1 MTMNLFH
8 SLWTIV
14 VLITFLGIVFWS
26 YSKNRKAD
34 FEAAANLALED
45 HLPISPDDAIKNS
58 AATSTD
64 DALGDITHN
73 GKKQEQSNV

>member
-14 VLITFLGIVFWS
+14 VLVTFIGIIAWS
-26 YSKNRKAD
+26 YSKNRQSD

-45 HLPISPDDAIKNS
+45 HLPIANYPDQQAVKQTAKS
-58 AATSTD
+58 
-64 DALGDITHN
+64 
-73 GKKQEQSNV
+73 QEQSNV

>member
-14 VLITFLGIVFWS
+14 VLITFLGIIAWS
-26 YSKNRKAD
+26 YSKNRKSD

-45 HLPISPDDAIKNS
+45 HLPIS
-58 AATSTD
+58 TSTSVND
-64 DALGDITHN
+64 VTHDEI
-73 GKKQEQSNV
+73 KQEISNV

>member
-14 VLITFLGIVFWS
+14 VLITFLGIIFWC
-26 YSKNRKAD
+26 YSKNRKSD

-45 HLPISPDDAIKNS
+45 HLPISTNDAANDV
-58 AATSTD
+58 TLD
-64 DALGDITHN
+64 
-73 GKKQEQSNV
+73 GKKQGQSNV

>member
-14 VLITFLGIVFWS
+14 VLITFLGIIFWS
-26 YSKNRKAD
+26 YSKNRKSD

-45 HLPISPDDAIKNS
+45 HLPISTNDAINTSINNS
-58 AATSTD
+58 IND
-64 DALGDITHN
+64 VTHDE
-73 GKKQEQSNV
+73 KKQEQSNV

>member
-14 VLITFLGIVFWS
+14 VLVTFIGIIAWS
-26 YSKNRKAD
+26 YSKNRKSD

-45 HLPISPDDAIKNS
+45 DLPVSVFLDQQADQQ
-58 AATSTD
+58 TD
-64 DALGDITHN
+64 QQTT
-73 GKKQEQSNV
+73 KQQEQSNV

>member
-14 VLITFLGIVFWS
+14 VLITFIGIIAWS
-26 YSKNRKAD
+26 YSKNRKSD

-45 HLPISPDDAIKNS
+45 HLPISTEHAGND
-58 AATSTD
+58 TTD
-64 DALGDITHN
+64 DLTHDN
-73 GKKQEQSNV
+73 KKQEQSNV

>member
-14 VLITFLGIVFWS
+14 VLITFIGIIAWS
-26 YSKNRKAD
+26 YSKNRKSD

-45 HLPISPDDAIKNS
+45 QLPISANSSASNSINDD
-58 AATSTD
+58 
-64 DALGDITHN
+64 
-73 GKKQEQSNV
+73 KK

>member
-14 VLITFLGIVFWS
+14 VLVTFLGIIAWS
-26 YSKNRKAD
+26 YSKNRKSD

-45 HLPISPDDAIKNS
+45 HLPISTNDAKNDV
-58 AATSTD
+58 TLD
-64 DALGDITHN
+64 E
-73 GKKQEQSNV
+73 KKQEQSNV

>member
-14 VLITFLGIVFWS
+14 VLITFIGIIAWS
-26 YSKNRKAD
+26 YSKNRKSD

-45 HLPISPDDAIKNS
+45 HFPISVDNS
-58 AATSTD
+58 TNDSIND
-64 DALGDITHN
+64 VTHDK
-73 GKKQEQSNV
+73 KKQEQSNV

>member
-14 VLITFLGIVFWS
+14 VLVTFIGIIAWS
-26 YSKNRKAD
+26 YSKNRKSD

-45 HLPISPDDAIKNS
+45 DLPVSVFLDQQADQQ
-58 AATSTD
+58 AT
-64 DALGDITHN
+64 
-73 GKKQEQSNV
+73 KQQEQSNV

>member
-14 VLITFLGIVFWS
+14 VLITFIGIIAWS
-26 YSKNRKAD
+26 YSKNRKSD

-45 HLPISPDDAIKNS
+45 HFPISVDNSTNDAIN
-58 AATSTD
+58 D
-64 DALGDITHN
+64 VTHDE
-73 GKKQEQSNV
+73 KKQEQSNV